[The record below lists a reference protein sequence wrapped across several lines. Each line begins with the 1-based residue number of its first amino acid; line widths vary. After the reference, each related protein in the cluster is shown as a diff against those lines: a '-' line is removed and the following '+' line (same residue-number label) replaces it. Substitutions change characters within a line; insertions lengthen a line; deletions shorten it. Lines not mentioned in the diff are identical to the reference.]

1 MDGFLDKLHAAWA
14 ILTARSF
21 LIITDKW
28 DIARIKS
35 IYLDSTLE
43 QLELAQDV
51 VEQFKQDVQLDNM
64 KRQREEQGRE

>member
-1 MDGFLDKLHAAWA
+1 MDRFLDKLHTVWA

-28 DIARIKS
+28 NTARIKGRDLGS
-35 IYLDSTLE
+35 MLE
-43 QLELAQDV
+43 QLELAQDAV
-51 VEQFKQDVQLDNM
+51 DQFKQDVQLDNM

>member
-14 ILTARSF
+14 ILTARSS

-28 DIARIKS
+28 NMARIKS
-35 IYLDSTLE
+35 RDPDCMLE
-43 QLELAQDV
+43 QLESAQDA
-51 VEQFKQDVQLDNM
+51 VEQFKQDAQLESM